1 MPGWDRGR
9 RRVDQVVVTG
19 AEHAAA
25 AQYPGRGCAGRSA
38 GRAGACARLP
48 EPVGISVQASHRRR
62 LEV

>member
-1 MPGWDRGR
+1 MPGRDWGC
-9 RRVDQVVVTG
+9 RRVDQVVVTR
-19 AEHAAA
+19 ADHTAA
-25 AQYPGRGCAGRSA
+25 AQYPGRGRAGRSA